1 MRKFASTL
9 VLGPALAL
17 AMSGAAVFAQSSERT
32 GTTGQEMQRGVPG
45 VDVDVGRDAQGRG
58 GVPGVDVDVGRN
70 RDASPDVD
78 TRASGARGDMT
89 LAERRRARADRN

>member
-17 AMSGAAVFAQSSERT
+17 ALSGAAVFAQSSETT
-32 GTTGQEMQRGVPG
+32 GTTSQEMQRGVPG
-45 VDVDVGRDAQGRG
+45 TDVDVGRDAQGRG
-58 GVPGVDVDVGRN
+58 GVPGIDVDVGRN
-70 RDASPDVD
+70 RTDVD